1 MTTQDNAFRA
11 IGTGNPHVNFFLRS
25 QATIRNRLRY
35 GASSPGTSASE
46 LVARLAALYTAL
58 KATAAT
64 PTTKGRLGQIIM
76 PIRVTPACLV
86 RGQT

>member
-11 IGTGNPHVNFFLRS
+11 IGTGNPHVNFFAI

-35 GASSPGTSASE
+35 GASSPGTTASE
-46 LVARLAALYTAL
+46 LVARLAALHTAL

>member
-11 IGTGNPHVNFFLRS
+11 IGTGNPHVIFLRS
-25 QATIRNRLRY
+25 QATIRNRY
-35 GASSPGTSASE
+35 GASSPGTTASE